1 MSFSGLEQVKLLNLL
16 EHASIGVVIHA
27 HDTSVIYANPT
38 ALRLLRVT
46 YNQIIGKDAY
56 DPQWKFVDENQ
67 NNLSIDEYPAC
78 YVINRKQSLYNRI
91 LGVVDSRHHDISWF
105 NLNAYYEGN
114 IEDACGFVVVSFFD
128 ISDQKKLFSFEDIL
142 HNTQDIVIVT
152 DALNIDRPL
161 GPKIIYVNKAFEEL
175 TGYRAD
181 EAIGETPRILQGKDT
196 DRATLDRIRA
206 AMEKQQS
213 CKEKVL
219 NYAKDGT
226 PYWLELHII
235 PLKNRFGEVTHFA
248 AIERDV
254 TSKTHYALAL
264 EQRNNDLRALRLEL
278 ERVLEERT
286 EALRSSNAQLMR
298 LANEDS
304 LTGLCNRKAFL
315 EQSTQQIARAKRNNL
330 CLGIAIL
337 DLDHFKLINDQFGHD
352 MGDHVLQLVA
362 NTFSLTL
369 RQEDIVGRIG
379 GEEFGICMIAPNQLM
394 IEESLLRLLE
404 AVRHTAEDQ
413 PFAPLTASIGL
424 SYSDAS
430 HTQQLSELLK
440 QADIALYQAKRDG
453 RDQVCCFHHPT
464 AT

>member
-16 EHASIGVVIHA
+16 ENASIGIVIHA

-38 ALRLLRVT
+38 ALRLLRLT
-46 YNQIIGKDAY
+46 YNQIIGKDAF
-56 DPQWKFVDENQ
+56 DQQWKFVDENQ
-67 NNLSIDEYPAC
+67 NSLPIDEYPAC
-78 YVINRKQSLYNRI
+78 YVINRKQPLHNRI
-91 LGVVDSRHHDISWF
+91 IGVVDSRHHDVSWF

-161 GPKIIYVNKAFEEL
+161 GPKIVYVNKAFEQL

-181 EAIGETPRILQGKDT
+181 EAIGETPRMLQGQDT
-196 DRATLDRIRA
+196 DRATLDRIRVA
-206 AMEKQQS
+206 LEKQES

-264 EQRNNDLRALRLEL
+264 EQRNTELRELRLEL
-278 ERVLEERT
+278 EKVLEERT
-286 EALRSSNAQLMR
+286 DALRRSNAQLMR

-315 EQSTQQIARAKRNNL
+315 EQSTQQLARARRNNQ
-330 CLGIAIL
+330 CVGIAIL

-352 MGDHVLQLVA
+352 MGDQALQLVA
-362 NTFSLTL
+362 NTFSHTL

-379 GEEFGICMIAPNQLM
+379 GEEFAICMIAPNQLM
-394 IEESLLRLLE
+394 IEESLSRLLE
-404 AVRHTAEDQ
+404 AIRHSGADQ
-413 PFAPLTASIGL
+413 QFAPLTASIGL

-430 HTQQLSELLK
+430 HTQQLTELLK
-440 QADIALYQAKRDG
+440 QADIALYQAKHDG
-453 RDQVCCFHHPT
+453 RDQVSCYREPT
-464 AT
+464 PT